1 MIPKDIPKHFDVKIP
16 HAAYILLQFED
27 CLKIYIQL
35 KKKKVTCLTT
45 QLNIQ
50 MIFEQL
56 IFFKPLINI
65 YVYLKKRCWFD
76 AATCTYIIEWVL
88 TSEAKLKKNSVVIW
102 LPIVFISLQQ
112 KPPRVLISLF
122 QSDVSFRSTKWNMPS
137 RIVQLVLLVTKK

>member
-35 KKKKVTCLTT
+35 KKKKGTCLTT

-65 YVYLKKRCWFD
+65 YVYLKKRC
-76 AATCTYIIEWVL
+76 
-88 TSEAKLKKNSVVIW
+88 
-102 LPIVFISLQQ
+102 
-112 KPPRVLISLF
+112 
-122 QSDVSFRSTKWNMPS
+122 
-137 RIVQLVLLVTKK
+137 

>member
-1 MIPKDIPKHFDVKIP
+1 MHCIQQWFP
-16 HAAYILLQFED
+16 
-27 CLKIYIQL
+27 KIYPSISMSKFHMQL
-35 KKKKVTCLTT
+35 TSCCNSKIAWKFTFNWKKKVTCLTT

-88 TSEAKLKKNSVVIW
+88 TSEAKLKKKFCGYLIAYSFYIFATKATSRVNQSFSIW
-102 LPIVFISLQQ
+102 CIF
-112 KPPRVLISLF
+112 
-122 QSDVSFRSTKWNMPS
+122 
-137 RIVQLVLLVTKK
+137 